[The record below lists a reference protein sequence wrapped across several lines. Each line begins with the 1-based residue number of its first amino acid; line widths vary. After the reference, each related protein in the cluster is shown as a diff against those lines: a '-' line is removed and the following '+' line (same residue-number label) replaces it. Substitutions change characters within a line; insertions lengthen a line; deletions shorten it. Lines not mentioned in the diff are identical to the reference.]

1 MDPPA
6 LDRVP
11 SLTSPIRGPSFTS
24 RRSSASVLPPLSPSA
39 TVGGSPFGLHSRN
52 SFAQSGLSQI
62 LAVGTPKADE
72 SLRELAEVTHTQ
84 ANYSMPWTSN
94 KQNGSTSTGF
104 VIANR
109 LILTNAHCVIDHTLV
124 LVRRRGDATKHVATV
139 VAIGRD
145 CDLALLTV
153 QDPKFWGNGTIHVNI
168 NARQRKLPRLEEK
181 VSVVG
186 YPVGGENLSITSGV
200 VSRLDMSHYS
210 IGLHSL
216 LTIQVDAAINPG
228 NSGGPVFDERF
239 AFIGVAFQKDVT
251 KNVQGIGYIIPVP
264 VVMHFL
270 TQVSRHGRY
279 VGFADMML
287 DSQTLENDSL
297 RSYLGMTEDQTGI
310 MILKVHPLSPAK
322 GVLEREDVLLE
333 MDGHRI
339 ANDGTVEFPQD
350 WVAGSPGHLAPVE
363 PGSFSNLTGGGFVTE
378 AEVHSPVAEV
388 MKSMGLDDMEE
399 LQSEK
404 NGDLVSEEGGAG
416 GTVVF
421 GANERID
428 STFII
433 SQKHIGEILRVKFLR
448 PTTKSVHT
456 ADIVMKAPEVLV
468 PIEGKRK
475 KKGEEYVYLPSW
487 FICGGFVFTSMTE
500 SYIQCEFTE
509 SGMSTPLSLMSAWL
523 FDEKKTKEDEIVLC
537 SQVLSH
543 PGTVGYEFIP
553 NKILKKVNG
562 TPVTSLK
569 HACELITESTIK
581 GRTAKGKERYL
592 RLDFNLNVV
601 VALDCTKVEDWTK
614 ECLDIHN
621 IANAKSP
628 DL

>member
-1 MDPPA
+1 
-6 LDRVP
+6 
-11 SLTSPIRGPSFTS
+11 
-24 RRSSASVLPPLSPSA
+24 
-39 TVGGSPFGLHSRN
+39 
-52 SFAQSGLSQI
+52 
-62 LAVGTPKADE
+62 
-72 SLRELAEVTHTQ
+72 
-84 ANYSMPWTSN
+84 MPWTSN

-104 VIANR
+104 VISNR

-124 LVRRRGDATKHVATV
+124 LVRRRGDATKHVASV

-153 QDPKFWGNGTIHVNI
+153 TDPKFWAHGTSHVNI

-186 YPVGGENLSITSGV
+186 YPVGGENLSITSGI

-264 VVMHFL
+264 VVLHFL
-270 TQVSRHGRY
+270 SQVSKHGKY
-279 VGFADMML
+279 LGFADIML

-297 RSYLGMTEDQTGI
+297 RSYLGMTDDQTGI
-310 MILKVHPLSPAK
+310 MVLKVHPLSPAN

-350 WVAGSPGHLAPVE
+350 WVAGSHEDLPLDDDEVFPGLGA
-363 PGSFSNLTGGGFVTE
+363 TGVSVKS
-378 AEVHSPVAEV
+378 AEVRSSSPLTELLKQASPEDAE
-388 MKSMGLDDMEE
+388 LEE
-399 LQSEK
+399 LTREQ
-404 NGDLVSEEGGAG
+404 NGAGASIFEENNAVESGGAA
-416 GTVVF
+416 VLF

-433 SQKHIGEILRVKFLR
+433 SQKHIGEPLRVKYLR
-448 PTTKSVHT
+448 PSTGKVLTS
-456 ADIVMKAPEVLV
+456 DIIMKAPEVLV

-475 KKGEEYVYLPSW
+475 KKGEDYVFLPSW
-487 FICGGFVFTSMTE
+487 LICGGFVFTSMTE
-500 SYIQCEFTE
+500 SYIQCEFTDA
-509 SGMSTPLSLMSAWL
+509 GASTPLSLMSAWL

-543 PGTVGYEFIP
+543 PSTVGYEFIAQKMLR
-553 NKILKKVNG
+553 KING

-569 HACELITESTIK
+569 HACDLFTDATAK
-581 GRTAKGKERYL
+581 GRGITKGKERFL

-601 VALDCTKVEDWTK
+601 VALDCTKVDQWTM
-614 ECLDIHN
+614 EILDIHN
-621 IANAKSP
+621 IPSAKSP